1 MPMRMAGDETGSIPH
16 LLIEPDTLSASV
28 CGSADT
34 QDAIFSAEVRGAWFG
49 STVGR
54 SSERV
59 VVSVIVYN
67 G

>member
-1 MPMRMAGDETGSIPH
+1 MAGSILY
-16 LLIEPDTLSASV
+16 LLFEPDTLSASV

-34 QDAIFSAEVRGAWFG
+34 QDAIFSAEVRDAWVG

>member
-1 MPMRMAGDETGSIPH
+1 MGTDGDVAGSISY
-16 LLIEPDTLSASV
+16 LLFEPDTLSTSF

-34 QDAIFSAEVRGAWFG
+34 QDAILSAEVRDAWFG
-49 STVGR
+49 PAVGR